1 MSQSK
6 SFPIGFWQRVFLV
19 APLFPKWGHR
29 SGWIHIFYL
38 TQILYQVLL
47 FFVFVFCYITIPFI
61 QTWDQHLDY
70 HMPPE
75 PGFVSAPGIGTIQ
88 TTTLW
93 GHLFSIDSHVKIHQ
107 LKKVYNLELNIFDLY
122 GYFPPSNQLNRVCFF
137 TYCSRGCSWFDWQ
150 KCNHSVFARP
160 QLLIGVSEV
169 NHSAVFVLL
178 LPFGAFSME
187 IIGTCTL
194 V

>member
-1 MSQSK
+1 MLFSLHMTQKSEVSRTSFMLSMSQSK

-93 GHLFSIDSHVKIHQ
+93 GHLFSIDSHVKIPHFTSI
-107 LKKVYNLELNIFDLY
+107 KKGLQPRTKYIWPLWIFSPFKPTKQGL
-122 GYFPPSNQLNRVCFF
+122 FF
-137 TYCSRGCSWFDWQ
+137 HILQ
-150 KCNHSVFARP
+150 
-160 QLLIGVSEV
+160 
-169 NHSAVFVLL
+169 
-178 LPFGAFSME
+178 
-187 IIGTCTL
+187 
-194 V
+194 